1 MGGQQNMKN
10 RPLDDLVKRSWC
22 GLHLRQAAE
31 RAHRFSAICR
41 REPGDGDCD
50 RLRLLRPHR
59 SSSMSS
65 SSSPRGSVLCAS

>member
-41 REPGDGDCD
+41 QERT
-50 RLRLLRPHR
+50 RRW
-59 SSSMSS
+59 
-65 SSSPRGSVLCAS
+65 